1 MDKYLDMTDDQIDGL
16 LFNLG
21 TSENSEEKPKSDIK
35 TKQCPFCQSTKIGND
50 GNIGTVCLDCGG
62 EISEIFE
69 TNPQFEGD
77 EGHSASYGCPS
88 SYFFPKSALGTKLKI
103 KGYSRISNL
112 QKQGQMPYKEKSL
125 LDVMDG
131 IQQKCKKYNLTQKVI
146 DTAKI
151 LYKKIN
157 DAKHTKGERKGKS
170 VIMRCVNRRSM
181 IAACVFYACKLE
193 DEPRSPKEI
202 ADIYDLEVKH
212 VNRGCRRFL
221 DFIDIHSYFNKVKCS
236 QAVDFIM
243 RYSDKL
249 NLSEDIIDKAVCV
262 AENIHK
268 LDAASTHEPPSVAA
282 GSILL
287 VCNLLK
293 IDINKKSISEIFEIS
308 DVTISKTYRKIFPYH
323 KIVMNYE
330 VSDYI
335 KDKIVNFEKNTDTIN
350 LENIIVKEIPQ
361 KRIPKK
367 KKEIVKVPLQEPQNK
382 VIIKS
387 KKSIT
392 VDL

>member
-21 TSENSEEKPKSDIK
+21 SQKREESK
-35 TKQCPFCQSTKIGND
+35 TRKCPFCESSKIGND

-62 EISEIFE
+62 EIAEIFE
-69 TNPQFEGD
+69 TDPQYEGQ
-77 EGHSASYGCPS
+77 EGRSASYGCPS
-88 SYFFPKSALGTKLKI
+88 SYFFPKSALGTRLKI
-103 KGYSRISNL
+103 KGYSRVSNL

-146 DTAKI
+146 DNAKI
-151 LYKKIN
+151 LYKKIS
-157 DAKHTKGERKGKS
+157 DAKHTKGDRKGKS

-193 DEPRSPKEI
+193 EEPRSPKEI

-221 DFIDIHSYFNKVKCS
+221 DFIDIHSYFNKVRCS

-243 RYSDKL
+243 RYSDRL
-249 NLSEDIIDKAVCV
+249 NLSDEIIDMAVCV

-268 LDAASTHEPPSVAA
+268 LDIASTHEPPSVAA

-287 VCNLLK
+287 VCNILK
-293 IDINKKSISEIFEIS
+293 IDINKKSISDIFEIS
-308 DVTISKTYRKIFPYH
+308 DVTISKTYRKIYPFH
-323 KIVMNYE
+323 KIIMNYE
-330 VSDYI
+330 ISDFI
-335 KDKIVNFEKNTDTIN
+335 KNKISNFEKNTDAIN
-350 LENIIVKEIPQ
+350 LENIIIKTPPQ

-367 KKEIVKVPLQEPQNK
+367 KKEFLNVPLQQPNNK

>member
-21 TSENSEEKPKSDIK
+21 SEEKPKTDTS
-35 TKQCPFCQSTKIGND
+35 CPFCKSTKIGND
-50 GNIGTVCLDCGG
+50 GNIGTICLDCGG

-69 TNPQFEGD
+69 TNPQYEG
-77 EGHSASYGCPS
+77 ETGRSASYGCPS

-125 LDVMDG
+125 LDVMAS
-131 IQQKCKKYNLTQKVI
+131 IQLKCKKYNLTQKVI
-146 DTAKI
+146 DTSKI

-157 DAKHTKGERKGKS
+157 DAKHTNGERKGKS

-181 IAACVFYACKLE
+181 IASCVFYACKLE
-193 DEPRSPKEI
+193 EEPRSPKEI

-221 DFIDIHSYFNKVKCS
+221 DFIDIHSYFSKVKCS
-236 QAVDFIM
+236 QAVDFII
-243 RYSDKL
+243 RYSDRL
-249 NLSEDIIDKAVCV
+249 NLSEEIIDKAICV

-287 VCNLLK
+287 VCTLLK

-308 DVTISKTYRKIFPYH
+308 DVTISKTYRKIYPYH

-330 VSDYI
+330 ISDFI
-335 KDKIVNFEKNTDTIN
+335 KNKIINCEKQTNKLN
-350 LENIIVKEIPQ
+350 LENIIIKHLPI
-361 KRIPKK
+361 KKNPKK
-367 KKEIVKVPLQEPQNK
+367 KKIVVHVKAKEPENK
-382 VIIKS
+382 VIITSTKN
-387 KKSIT
+387 IT
-392 VDL
+392 VNL